1 MAAIAAQLA
10 VLPRNHHLG
19 PADLVLP
26 LDSLSNIWTLTIV
39 LGALFSN
46 SSLALTSVTAQKARY
61 DIALQSVSPT
71 VVIASSQSM
80 TRAYHDWKA
89 AASSLPQKF
98 RHWLASY
105 SLSSGIM
112 PKPSSIP
119 PKPRLIYISNR
130 LGGPADTPPLEP
142 YELFEL
148 RILTGARIIYALTEP
163 SVAGAIAQTNML
175 DYRHHANELSR
186 HAHFGPPLSS
196 VEVKLIEVHASK
208 ANNEDATP
216 WGHVDVSGPAVVGGH
231 SRIPVSM
238 TFTDSH
244 TLAYR

>member
-46 SSLALTSVTAQKARY
+46 SSLALTSVTAQKAKY
-61 DIALQSVSPT
+61 DIALKTVSPT
-71 VVIASSQSM
+71 VVIAPSQTM
-80 TRAYHDWKA
+80 ARAYHDWKA
-89 AASSLPQKF
+89 AAASLPQRF
-98 RHWLASY
+98 RDWLAAS

-130 LGGPADTPPLEP
+130 LGGPTDASPLEP
-142 YELFEL
+142 HELFEL

-175 DYRHHANELSR
+175 DYRHHANQLSR

-196 VEVKLIEVHASK
+196 VELKLIDVHARK
-208 ANNEDATP
+208 ADEEDATP
-216 WGHVDVSGPAVVGGH
+216 WGHLDISGPAVVGGH
-231 SRIPVSM
+231 LRIPISM

-244 TLAYR
+244 TLAYG

>member
-10 VLPRNHHLG
+10 VLPRNHRLG

-46 SSLALTSVTAQKARY
+46 SSLALTSVTAQKAKY
-61 DIALQSVSPT
+61 DIIHRTVSPT
-71 VVIASSQSM
+71 VVIASSPTM
-80 TRAYHDWKA
+80 TQAYHEWKA

-98 RHWLASY
+98 RHWLAAR

-119 PKPRLIYISNR
+119 PKPRLLYISNR
-130 LGGPADTPPLEP
+130 LGGPVDAPPLEAH
-142 YELFEL
+142 ELFEL

-163 SVAGAIAQTNML
+163 SVAGSIAQTNML
-175 DYRHHANELSR
+175 DYRHHANEISR

-196 VEVKLIEVHASK
+196 VEVKLIEVHARK
-208 ANNEDATP
+208 ADKDDATP

-231 SRIPVSM
+231 SRIPTSM

-244 TLAYR
+244 TLAYG

>member
-1 MAAIAAQLA
+1 MAAIAAQLS
-10 VLPRNHHLG
+10 VLPRNHRLG

-39 LGALFSN
+39 LGAIFSN
-46 SSLALTSVTAQKARY
+46 SSLALTSVTAQKAKY
-61 DIALQSVSPT
+61 DIALRTVSPT
-71 VVIASSQSM
+71 VVIASTHTM
-80 TRAYHDWKA
+80 TKAYHDWKA
-89 AASSLPQKF
+89 AAPSLPQKVG
-98 RHWLASY
+98 HWLTAR

-130 LGGPADTPPLEP
+130 LGGPADAAPLEP

-148 RILTGARIIYALTEP
+148 RILTGARIVYALTEP
-163 SVAGAIAQTNML
+163 SVAGAIAQTNLL

-196 VEVKLIEVHASK
+196 VEIKLIEVHARK
-208 ANNEDATP
+208 ADEEDATP

-231 SRIPVSM
+231 SRFPISM

-244 TLAYR
+244 TLAYG